1 MYMIIDRFEEN
12 LVVCEREDGKIV
24 NIERSTIPQDAKEG
38 DVLVLDGN
46 RIFIDQEETL
56 KRKKKIEKIM
66 KDLWES

>member
-1 MYMIIDRFEEN
+1 MIIDRFEEN